1 MRKHFNPGFAP
12 QHLMSLMPVI
22 LEKTQTFLAKLDEL
36 VGTGEEFE
44 LEPLCTN
51 LTFDIIGKCH
61 QVSVFPNYSNSSLK
75 TDKQV
80 P

>member
-22 LEKTQTFLAKLDEL
+22 LEKTQTFISKLDTL
-36 VGTGEEFE
+36 ASTGEEFE

-51 LTFDIIGKCH
+51 LTFDIIGP
-61 QVSVFPNYSNSSLK
+61 FSLPVVYCNL
-75 TDKQV
+75 TAYMHT
-80 P
+80 